1 MQDVILG
8 NLLLFCSGVATEDF
22 KAATRAKPV
31 QDVIARSKAQVK
43 KVFRIY
49 AAGDRGSDARDDDMS
64 EREFTRF
71 CTEAKLLD
79 EHTCTSV
86 AVTQLFCKMQEMAC
100 DSPPS
105 LRFCARWPS

>member
-1 MQDVILG
+1 
-8 NLLLFCSGVATEDF
+8 
-22 KAATRAKPV
+22 
-31 QDVIARSKAQVK
+31 VK

-86 AVTQLFCKMQEMAC
+86 AVTQLFYKVQEVDESAQLKGVRFTAFLEMLCALAFMKKP
-100 DSPPS
+100 SPFVAPHHK
-105 LRFCARWPS
+105 LRSFLEEFVIPLAKAKKER